1 MTGFGGSSEVR
12 LRRAV
17 TGLLAMALVG
27 TGAEL
32 LLLEHYED
40 PWQVVPLALIALA
53 LISTGWRAFRPGG
66 PASLRAFRGVMV
78 LMVASGALGLFLHYR
93 GNVEFELERA
103 PALSGFTLF
112 RKAMTGATPALAP
125 GAMTLFGLLGL
136 VSAAGDAGVASSP
149 ERPG

>member
-1 MTGFGGSSEVR
+1 MNGAAEGEGR

-40 PWQVVPLALIALA
+40 AWQFVPLVLIALGLLA
-53 LISTGWRAFRPGG
+53 MGWRAVRPGR
-66 PASLRAFRGVMV
+66 ASLRAFRVVMV

-93 GNVEFELERA
+93 GNTEFELERDPGLA
-103 PALSGFTLF
+103 GFALF
-112 RKAMTGATPALAP
+112 REAMTGATPALAP
-125 GAMTLFGLLGL
+125 GAMMLFGLLGL
-136 VSAAGDAGVASSP
+136 VSAARYAMPAGT
-149 ERPG
+149 E

>member
-1 MTGFGGSSEVR
+1 VSGVAEGEGR

-40 PWQVVPLALIALA
+40 AWQLVPLVLIALGLLA
-53 LISTGWRAFRPGG
+53 MGWRAVQPGR
-66 PASLRAFRGVMV
+66 ASLLAFRMVMV

-93 GNVEFELERA
+93 GNTEFELERD
-103 PALSGFTLF
+103 PALAGFALF
-112 RKAMTGATPALAP
+112 REAMTGATPALAP
-125 GAMTLFGLLGL
+125 GAMMLLGLLGL
-136 VSAAGDAGVASSP
+136 ASAAGYAKPAAP
-149 ERPG
+149 

>member
-1 MTGFGGSSEVR
+1 VNGAAEGEGR

-40 PWQVVPLALIALA
+40 AWQFVPLVLIALGLLA
-53 LISTGWRAFRPGG
+53 MGWRAVRPGR
-66 PASLRAFRGVMV
+66 ASLRAFRVVMV

-93 GNVEFELERA
+93 GNTEFELERDPGLA
-103 PALSGFTLF
+103 GFALF
-112 RKAMTGATPALAP
+112 REAMTGATPALAP
-125 GAMTLFGLLGL
+125 GAMMLFGLLGL
-136 VSAAGDAGVASSP
+136 VSAARSAMPAGT
-149 ERPG
+149 E

>member
-1 MTGFGGSSEVR
+1 MNGAAEGEGR

-40 PWQVVPLALIALA
+40 AWQFVPLVLIALGLLA
-53 LISTGWRAFRPGG
+53 MGWRAVRPGR
-66 PASLRAFRGVMV
+66 ASLRAFRVVMV

-93 GNVEFELERA
+93 GNTEFELERDPGLA
-103 PALSGFTLF
+103 GFALF
-112 RKAMTGATPALAP
+112 REAMTGATPALAP
-125 GAMTLFGLLGL
+125 GAMMLFGVLGL
-136 VSAAGDAGVASSP
+136 VSALEIRRQP
-149 ERPG
+149 R